1 MAVRITS
8 VRECILYE
16 YAKLIADRAVEGRA
30 GVAASARE
38 GKGYWSFFALTFKK
52 LADGRLQPSSVLR
65 ENKQLIEQADRCAY
79 SGAAGV
85 KLQWEHILPRS
96 RGGSDTVDNLVLAC
110 APCNLAK
117 GARQPLEWYALC
129 GLDRKEI
136 PRLLMRWVGVRSC
149 LLPVCRSPSPHQPVA
164 SFKMS
169 PVQPARS
176 HHGRHL

>member
-1 MAVRITS
+1 MAVRINS

-38 GKGYWSFFALTFKK
+38 GRAYWSFVALTFKK

-79 SGAAGV
+79 CGAAGA
-85 KLQWEHILPRS
+85 KLQWEHILPLS

-117 GARQPLEWYALC
+117 GARQPLEWYAQR

-136 PRLLMRWVGVRSC
+136 PRLVMGKLLKQVLEVHRQQGTLEASEYPVGEG
-149 LLPVCRSPSPHQPVA
+149 LHLWNVCQVIGSRQ
-164 SFKMS
+164 
-169 PVQPARS
+169 
-176 HHGRHL
+176 